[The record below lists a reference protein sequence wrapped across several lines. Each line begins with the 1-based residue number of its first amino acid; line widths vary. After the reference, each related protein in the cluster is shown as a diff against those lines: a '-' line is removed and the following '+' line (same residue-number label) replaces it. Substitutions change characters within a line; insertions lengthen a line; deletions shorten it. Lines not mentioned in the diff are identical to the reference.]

1 MTLTGSIGS
10 LPEAREMRICTC
22 GHYSGA
28 HIGGVG
34 QCLVHAGEGILA
46 CACCE
51 FSTHDSQPLDVTR
64 FPEGA
69 EI

>member
-10 LPEAREMRICTC
+10 AREAREMRVCVC
-22 GHYSGA
+22 GHYSGT

-34 QCLVHAGEGILA
+34 KCLVNVGEDILA
-46 CACCE
+46 CACTE
-51 FSTHDSQPLDVTR
+51 FTTHDSQPLDVTR